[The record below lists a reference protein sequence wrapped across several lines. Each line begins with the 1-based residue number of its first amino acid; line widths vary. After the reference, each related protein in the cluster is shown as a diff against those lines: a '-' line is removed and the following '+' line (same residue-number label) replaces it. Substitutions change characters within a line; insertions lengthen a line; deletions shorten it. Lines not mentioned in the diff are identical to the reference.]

1 MSLRPDWMLQMQA
14 GGRGD
19 ETTAVHRR
27 ESTGFVELAKAA
39 AKDLDLDLDFRFCTV
54 TVFYFNIDWL

>member
-1 MSLRPDWMLQMQA
+1 MLQMQA

-19 ETTAVHRR
+19 ETTAVHRC